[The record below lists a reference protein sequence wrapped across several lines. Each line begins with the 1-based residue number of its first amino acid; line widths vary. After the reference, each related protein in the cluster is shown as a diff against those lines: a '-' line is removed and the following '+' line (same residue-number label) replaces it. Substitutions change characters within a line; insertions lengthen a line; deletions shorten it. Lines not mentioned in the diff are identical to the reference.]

1 MIVVYALA
9 ALLAVVVFANLILGR
24 LPKAPPAGGGTIET
38 AHGPIHYLENVGEGT
53 PIVFIHGMPSTCREF
68 DRVRTLLPGRHTIAL
83 DRPGYAWSTGAPQ
96 DFGAQLDA
104 IVEAAGTLGVERAIV
119 VGHSFGGLA
128 ALGLA
133 IRRPQFVDRL
143 LLLAP
148 AAGGS
153 RIGESVQSQ
162 ARWLQRIEHPVLRNV
177 CDLLFLRL
185 VRKHAARVGAV
196 TVYGS
201 SDEFAGERHVAESML
216 ARHNSIRA
224 LAHDRLLFNDAERM
238 VTKNLKR
245 VDVPV
250 VILHGDSDSTVPIRN
265 GIRLHEGLRGSE
277 LIEVAGDHHLP
288 VKNVGDV
295 LDALARV
302 ERLSPQK

>member
-1 MIVVYALA
+1 MIAIYLLA
-9 ALLAVVVFANLILGR
+9 AALVLVVAANLVFGR
-24 LPKAPPAGGGTIET
+24 LPKQPPAGGGVVET
-38 AHGPIHYLENVGEGT
+38 AHGPIHYLESVGEGT

-68 DRVRTLLPGRHTIAL
+68 DRVRTLLPGRHTIAF
-83 DRPGYAWSTGAPQ
+83 DRPGYAWSSGAPQ

-104 IVEAAGTLGVERAIV
+104 VVEAAKTLGVERATV

-133 IRRPQFVDRL
+133 IRRAEFVDRL

-153 RIGESVQSQ
+153 RISESLQNQ
-162 ARWLQRIEHPVLRNV
+162 ARWIQRIEKPVIRNV
-177 CDLLFLRL
+177 CDLLFLRI
-185 VRKHAARVGAV
+185 VRRHAARVGAV

-201 SDEFAGERHVAESML
+201 SDDFSGERHVAESML
-216 ARHNSIRA
+216 ARHNSVKA

-245 VDVPV
+245 IQAPT
-250 VILHGDSDSTVPIRN
+250 VILHGDADTTVPLRN
-265 GIRLHEGLRGSE
+265 GRRLHEALHGSE
-277 LIEVAGDHHLP
+277 LVEIAADHHLP
-288 VKNVGDV
+288 VKDVGAV
-295 LDALARV
+295 LDALARL
-302 ERLSPQK
+302 EAM